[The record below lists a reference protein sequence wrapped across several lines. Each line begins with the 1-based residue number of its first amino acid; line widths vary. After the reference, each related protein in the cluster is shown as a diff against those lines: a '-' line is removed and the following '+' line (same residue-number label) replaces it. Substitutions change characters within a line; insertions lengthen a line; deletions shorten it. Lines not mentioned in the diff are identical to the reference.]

1 MLASRY
7 RKENVCA
14 LLVRLYIGVATMEN
28 NMKDPEIVNVELPH
42 GPTYPLL
49 GIYSK
54 HMETLLKKNICA
66 TLFITELFTV
76 TKHGNN
82 ISIHKWMNE

>member
-1 MLASRY
+1 MLASRC
-7 RKENVCA
+7 RKENICA

-54 HMETLLKKNICA
+54 HMETLLKKKSVPSYS
-66 TLFITELFTV
+66 LQSYLQ
-76 TKHGNN
+76 
-82 ISIHKWMNE
+82 